1 MYICNYI
8 YTDDIVIFLYN
19 ILMIIIRYTDVCR
32 YDIQYRHDVDMVG
45 RLIMHIYMYIYK
57 YIIHIL
63 HCDFVNVL
71 MTIFLVSSRVSS
83 WPNVALSFYMGPKI
97 GNQ

>member
-45 RLIMHIYMYIYK
+45 RLIMHIYIYVYI
-57 YIIHIL
+57 
-63 HCDFVNVL
+63 
-71 MTIFLVSSRVSS
+71 
-83 WPNVALSFYMGPKI
+83 
-97 GNQ
+97 